1 VSNRDLWIWLFPALF
16 ALLSYGVGQ
25 GLVKKWVGDV
35 SPARFCFYFLL
46 AKSVVNLGYF
56 FLQDHPPLLEEGV
69 SPFLMSGV
77 FAYILDGL
85 GWVLY
90 FESILLGPITM
101 VGTLSAAYPALT
113 VLLASR
119 FLGESLELAQ
129 YIGVILVIAGCMG
142 LAVDFSAADAQVTTT
157 RKPLGRRWIPLAGSA
172 LILWA
177 CAQTLVKYAYTLP
190 SANDASLAV
199 CSTMGGALTLGLY
212 ALWKEKASLFSG
224 MNQIPTLVRSIL
236 PMGLMA
242 GGDLGVIIANQ
253 FGPVSLVTP
262 ITGAYPVI
270 TLLFAAFV
278 LRESVHW
285 AHWAMVILI
294 LVGMAFATWTPS

>member
-56 FLQDHPPLLEEGV
+56 FLQDHPPFLEEGV

-119 FLGESLELAQ
+119 FFGRVVGTCPIYRCGSGDCGMHGIGCGFLGSRCSAHEGAKAFGTTLDS
-129 YIGVILVIAGCMG
+129 
-142 LAVDFSAADAQVTTT
+142 FSGFGSC
-157 RKPLGRRWIPLAGSA
+157 PLGVR
-172 LILWA
+172 
-177 CAQTLVKYAYTLP
+177 
-190 SANDASLAV
+190 ANSGEIRLH
-199 CSTMGGALTLGLY
+199 
-212 ALWKEKASLFSG
+212 FS
-224 MNQIPTLVRSIL
+224 
-236 PMGLMA
+236 
-242 GGDLGVIIANQ
+242 
-253 FGPVSLVTP
+253 FC
-262 ITGAYPVI
+262 
-270 TLLFAAFV
+270 
-278 LRESVHW
+278 E
-285 AHWAMVILI
+285 
-294 LVGMAFATWTPS
+294 